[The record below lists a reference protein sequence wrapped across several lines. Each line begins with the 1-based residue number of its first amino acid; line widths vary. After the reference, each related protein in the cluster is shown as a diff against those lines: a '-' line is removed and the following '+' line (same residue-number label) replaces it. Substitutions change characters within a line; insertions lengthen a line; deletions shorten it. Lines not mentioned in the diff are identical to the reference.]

1 MIGYGGQALPPGKGL
16 GGQGR
21 TILALSHPNPDTDY
35 NNATARTIFRREDGT
50 SYMDPSPGGVKT
62 LDRAPPTHEKKAIA
76 LGSPAFW
83 RVNIALFG
91 AGLSTFSTLYCVQP
105 LMPLFSR
112 HYRVSPAD
120 SALSLSLTTGV
131 LAVAMLFA
139 GRLADRFGRKPVMAT
154 SLLLSA
160 LLVLATGLAPDWPV
174 LLLMRALLGITLS
187 GVPAVAMAHINE
199 EMETDAVGLGMG
211 LYIGGSAVG
220 GMSGRLLSGVLA
232 SLWGWRAALAA
243 IGLGALVTT
252 ALFWGFLPPS
262 RHFTSRLT
270 PLRSALASL
279 REPFQDVGLR
289 WLFAEG
295 FLLMGVFVTYYDY
308 LGYRLMA
315 APYRF
320 NEATVG
326 LLFSVYLVGI
336 FSSSWMGH
344 KAGRMGRRRVFWTAL
359 ALLLIG
365 ILFSFCAQVPLILLS
380 LTALTFAFF
389 GGHSIASSWVG
400 RRAQA
405 KTEAASLYLFFY
417 YLGSAFVSTCGG
429 AFYARWGWN
438 GVADLL
444 TVLATAGLVIAWH
457 LRRLVPIQT
466 LASLGTPLTPPGRS
480 PRQDPGGL

>member
-1 MIGYGGQALPPGKGL
+1 MDQGL
-16 GGQGR
+16 GSAE
-21 TILALSHPNPDTDY
+21 TLN
-35 NNATARTIFRREDGT
+35 
-50 SYMDPSPGGVKT
+50 GVQS
-62 LDRAPPTHEKKAIA
+62 THDSKAIA
-76 LGSPAFW
+76 LGTPAFR

-105 LMPLFSR
+105 LMPAFSR
-112 HYRVSPAD
+112 HYDVSPAD

-139 GRLADRFGRKPVMAT
+139 GTLADRFGRKPVMTA

-160 LLVLATGLAPDWPV
+160 LLVLATGLAADWPA
-174 LLLMRALLGITLS
+174 LLFMRALLGITLS
-187 GVPAVAMAHINE
+187 GVPAVAMAYINE
-199 EMETDAVGLGMG
+199 ELETDAVGLGMG

-243 IGLGALVTT
+243 VGMGALIATT
-252 ALFWGFLPPS
+252 LFWRSLPSS
-262 RHFTSRLT
+262 RHFTPRHTPSR
-270 PLRSALASL
+270 AAFAGL
-279 REPFQDVGLR
+279 REPFRDVGLR

-295 FLLMGVFVTYYDY
+295 FLLMGIFVTYYDY

-344 KAGRMGRRRVFWTAL
+344 KAGRIGRRKVFWTAL
-359 ALLLIG
+359 ALLLSG
-365 ILFSFCAQVPLILLS
+365 VLLSFCKQVPLILLS
-380 LTALTFAFF
+380 TTVLTFAFF

-405 KTEAASLYLFFY
+405 KTQAASLYLFFY
-417 YLGSAFVSTCGG
+417 YLGSAIISTCGG
-429 AFYARWGWN
+429 LVYARFGWT
-438 GVADLL
+438 GTGGLL
-444 TVLATAGLVIAWH
+444 CALAILALLISWR
-457 LRRLVPIQT
+457 LRTLVPIHT
-466 LASLGTPLTPPGRS
+466 LAPSETTAHGER
-480 PRQDPGGL
+480 

>member
-1 MIGYGGQALPPGKGL
+1 MNQ
-16 GGQGR
+16 
-21 TILALSHPNPDTDY
+21 
-35 NNATARTIFRREDGT
+35 
-50 SYMDPSPGGVKT
+50 SPGCAYT
-62 LDRAPPTHEKKAIA
+62 LDGAPPTHEKKPIA
-76 LGSPAFW
+76 LGSPAFR

-105 LMPLFSR
+105 LMPTFS
-112 HYRVSPAD
+112 HYYRVSPAD

-139 GRLADRFGRKPVMAT
+139 GTLADRFGRKPVMTA

-160 LLVLATGLAPDWPV
+160 LLVLATGLAANWVV

-187 GVPAVAMAHINE
+187 GVPAVAMAYINE
-199 EMETDAVGLGMG
+199 ELATDAVGLGMG

-232 SLWGWRAALAA
+232 SVWGWRAALAV
-243 IGLGALVTT
+243 IGLGALVAT
-252 ALFWGFLPPS
+252 ALFWYSLPPA
-262 RHFTSRLT
+262 RHFKPRHV
-270 PLRSALASL
+270 PLRAAIASL
-279 REPFQDVGLR
+279 RGPFQDVGLR

-295 FLLMGVFVTYYDY
+295 FLLMGIFVTYYDY

-315 APYRF
+315 APYRM

-344 KAGRMGRRRVFWTAL
+344 KAGRIGRRKVFWTAL
-359 ALLLIG
+359 ALLLFG
-365 ILFSFCAQVPLILLS
+365 VVLSFGTQVPLLLLS
-380 LTALTFAFF
+380 ITTLTFAFF

-405 KTEAASLYLFFY
+405 KTQAASLYLFFY
-417 YLGSAFVSTCGG
+417 YLGSAFISTCGG
-429 AFYARWGWN
+429 VFYARWGWN
-438 GVADLL
+438 GAAVLL
-444 TVLATAGLVIAWH
+444 TVLAVAGLGIAWR

-466 LASLGTPLTPPGRS
+466 LAPLETLIAPPGRS
-480 PRQDPGGL
+480 PQT

>member
-1 MIGYGGQALPPGKGL
+1 MNQ
-16 GGQGR
+16 
-21 TILALSHPNPDTDY
+21 
-35 NNATARTIFRREDGT
+35 
-50 SYMDPSPGGVKT
+50 SPGCTGT
-62 LDRAPPTHEKKAIA
+62 LDSAPPTREKKPIA
-76 LGSPAFW
+76 LGSPAFR

-112 HYRVSPAD
+112 HYGVSPAD

-139 GRLADRFGRKPVMAT
+139 GTLADRFGRKPVMTA

-160 LLVLATGLAPDWPV
+160 LLVLATGLAPDWSV

-187 GVPAVAMAHINE
+187 GVPAVAMAYINE
-199 EMETDAVGLGMG
+199 ELDTDAVGLGMG

-232 SLWGWRAALAA
+232 SLWGWRAALAVV
-243 IGLGALVTT
+243 GLGALVAT
-252 ALFWGFLPPS
+252 ALFWRSLPPS
-262 RHFTSRLT
+262 RHFEPRHV
-270 PLRSALASL
+270 PLRSALMSL
-279 REPFQDVGLR
+279 RAPFRDMGLR

-295 FLLMGVFVTYYDY
+295 FLLMGIFVTYYDY

-344 KAGRMGRRRVFWTAL
+344 KAGRIGRRKVFWTAP
-359 ALLLIG
+359 ALLLFG
-365 ILFSFCAQVPLILLS
+365 ILLSFCAQVPLILLS

-405 KTEAASLYLFFY
+405 KTQAASLYLFFY
-417 YLGSAFVSTCGG
+417 YLGSAFISACGG
-429 AFYARWGWN
+429 VFYARWGWN
-438 GVADLL
+438 GVAGLL
-444 TVLATAGLVIAWH
+444 TVLGTAGLIIAWR

-466 LASLGTPLTPPGRS
+466 LAPLKAIVAPPDGS
-480 PRQDPGGL
+480 PQG

>member
-1 MIGYGGQALPPGKGL
+1 
-16 GGQGR
+16 
-21 TILALSHPNPDTDY
+21 
-35 NNATARTIFRREDGT
+35 
-50 SYMDPSPGGVKT
+50 MDPGPGCVKT
-62 LDRAPPTHEKKAIA
+62 LNGVPPTPEKKTIA
-76 LGSPAFW
+76 LGSPAFR

-105 LMPLFSR
+105 LMPLFSQR
-112 HYRVSPAD
+112 YRVSPAD

-139 GRLADRFGRKPVMAT
+139 GSLADRFGRKPVMTA

-160 LLVLATGLAPDWPV
+160 LLVLATGLATDWPV

-187 GVPAVAMAHINE
+187 GVPAVAMAYINE
-199 EMETDAVGLGMG
+199 ELETDAVGLGMG

-232 SLWGWRAALAA
+232 SLWGWRTALAA
-243 IGLGALVTT
+243 VGLGALIAT
-252 ALFWGFLPPS
+252 ALFWRALPPS
-262 RHFTSRLT
+262 RHFTPRPT
-270 PLRSALASL
+270 PLRNALVSL
-279 REPFQDVGLR
+279 REPFQDLGLR

-295 FLLMGVFVTYYDY
+295 FLLMGIFVTYYDY

-320 NEATVG
+320 DEATVG
-326 LLFSVYLVGI
+326 FLFSVYLVGI

-344 KAGRMGRRRVFWTAL
+344 KAGRMGRRKVFWTAL

-365 ILFSFCAQVPLILLS
+365 ILLSFCTQVPLILLS

-405 KTEAASLYLFFY
+405 KTQAASLYLFFY
-417 YLGSAFVSTCGG
+417 YLGSAFISTCGG
-429 AFYARWGWN
+429 VFYAYWGWG
-438 GVADLL
+438 GVAGLL
-444 TVLATAGLVIAWH
+444 TVLATTGLVIAWH
-457 LRRLVPIQT
+457 LRKLAPIQT
-466 LASLGTPLTPPGRS
+466 LAPLGTPLRRPTDHHAA
-480 PRQDPGGL
+480 DPGAL